1 MSFWQWLK
9 AGKGWQL
16 IIMATMVI
24 SLLLSGCF
32 APRLERTVPPST
44 SAPDGAPEGALEPD
58 WVLPVTDK
66 PVTPLPSIIE
76 VVALVTP
83 TVVAIHTET
92 MSYNIFLEPVPMKG
106 AGTGVII
113 DERGYIVT
121 NNHVVEGA
129 SSIVVTFSDGSTFSA
144 TDVRRDPGTDL
155 AVIKIEAE
163 GLPTA
168 SLGDST
174 ALKVGEWVVAIGNA
188 LALEG
193 GPTVTVGV
201 VSYLGRS
208 IQEPNGVVLYDL
220 IQTDAAINPGNSG
233 GPLVNMAGKVV
244 GINTA
249 IAAQADNIGFAVS
262 ITPALPVIRELI
274 TRGKVNRPYLGVAFY
289 TVTPLVAAQ
298 FDLGVEKGV
307 LLTIVEPGSPAD
319 KAGLRKGDVITGFA
333 GEEIPNSEQ
342 LVRTIRDLRVG
353 QQVRIIFIR
362 DKQEQIA
369 YATLVESPLPS

>member
-1 MSFWQWLK
+1 MSFWQLLK
-9 AGKGWQL
+9 AGKEWQL
-16 IIMATMVI
+16 IVMVTIVI

-32 APRLERTVPPST
+32 APRLERTVPPSP
-44 SAPDGAPEGALEPD
+44 SAPEGAPEGAIEPD
-58 WVLPVTDK
+58 WVPPVTDK
-66 PVTPLPSIIE
+66 PAAPFPSISE
-76 VVALVTP
+76 VVELVTP
-83 TVVAIHTET
+83 AVVAIHTET
-92 MSYNIFLEPVPMKG
+92 MSYNIFLEPVPQQG

-129 SSIVVTFSDGSTFSA
+129 SSIEVTLSDGRIFDA
-144 TDVRRDPGTDL
+144 TDVRRDPGIDL
-155 AVIKIEAE
+155 AVVKIEA
-163 GLPTA
+163 GDLPTA
-168 SLGDST
+168 SLGDSS

-233 GPLVNMAGKVV
+233 GPLVNMAGQVV

-249 IAAQADNIGFAVS
+249 IAARAENIGFAVS
-262 ITPALPVIRELI
+262 ITPALPVISELI

-289 TVTPLVAAQ
+289 TVTPLVSSQ

-307 LLTIVEPGSPAD
+307 LLTIVEQGSPAD
-319 KAGLRKGDVITGFA
+319 IAGLRKGDVITGFA
-333 GEEIPNSEQ
+333 GEEIPDSEQ
-342 LVRTIRDLRVG
+342 LVRAIRDLRVG
-353 QQVRIIFIR
+353 QQVRITFIR
-362 DKQEQIA
+362 DKQEQIT